1 MSGMLERAQQLH
13 AEMSRLRRDI
23 HAHPELGFQEVRTA
37 ALVADTLH
45 EIGGISVRTQ
55 VGKTGVVGEI
65 GTGDGPVIGI
75 RADMDALP
83 ILEESGTAFAS
94 TNAGVMHACG
104 HDAHTA
110 ILLGVAHLLKQEVAK
125 GTITGRVRFLFQPA
139 EEVGGDG
146 VSGAPEMIKD
156 GALVGVDHVIALHV
170 ASGMPVGKVGL
181 VSGSNFAAGDIFQ
194 GNVLAA
200 GGHGAMPHVGSD
212 AVMMAMQVV
221 QALNAIVSRKVDPML
236 PAVCSIG
243 RIHGGSAFNVI
254 PAVVEISGTLRSYDP
269 AVRELLFAEV
279 ERAFALTRALGGD
292 YELSLVRGY
301 PAGYNDPTV
310 TQWMD
315 DVATQIVGTTNIDR
329 ATRIMGS
336 EDFTFM
342 QQRAPG
348 TMMMLGAAV
357 GDMERPHHTPVFDI
371 DETAMPIGAAILA
384 ETVVQY
390 FQRASGKGIA
400 S

>member
-1 MSGMLERAQQLH
+1 MLKRAQQLH
-13 AEMSRLRRDI
+13 AEMVRLRRDI

-65 GTGDGPVIGI
+65 GTGDGPTIGI

-94 TNAGVMHACG
+94 TQAGVMHACG

-110 ILLGVAHLLKQEVAK
+110 ILLGVAHLLKQEAANGNIK
-125 GTITGRVRFLFQPA
+125 GKVRFLFQPA

-156 GALVGVDHVIALHV
+156 GALAGVDHVIALHV

-181 VSGSNFAAGDIFQ
+181 VAGSNFAAGDIFQ

-200 GGHGAMPHVGSD
+200 GGHGAMPHAGSD

-221 QALNAIVSRKVDPML
+221 QALNAIVSRNVDPML

-269 AVRELLFAEV
+269 AVRELLFAQV

-315 DVATQIVGTTNIDR
+315 EVASELVGATNIDR

-342 QQRAPG
+342 QQLAPG

-384 ETVVQY
+384 ETVVRY
-390 FQRASGKGIA
+390 FQRASAKGIQQ
-400 S
+400 

>member
-1 MSGMLERAQQLH
+1 
-13 AEMSRLRRDI
+13 
-23 HAHPELGFQEVRTA
+23 
-37 ALVADTLH
+37 
-45 EIGGISVRTQ
+45 
-55 VGKTGVVGEI
+55 
-65 GTGDGPVIGI
+65 
-75 RADMDALP
+75 
-83 ILEESGTAFAS
+83 
-94 TNAGVMHACG
+94 
-104 HDAHTA
+104 
-110 ILLGVAHLLKQEVAK
+110 
-125 GTITGRVRFLFQPA
+125 
-139 EEVGGDG
+139 
-146 VSGAPEMIKD
+146 
-156 GALVGVDHVIALHV
+156 
-170 ASGMPVGKVGL
+170 
-181 VSGSNFAAGDIFQ
+181 
-194 GNVLAA
+194 
-200 GGHGAMPHVGSD
+200 
-212 AVMMAMQVV
+212 MAMQVV

-315 DVATQIVGTTNIDR
+315 EVASELVGATNIDR
-329 ATRIMGS
+329 TTRIMGS

-342 QQRAPG
+342 QQLAPG

-357 GDMERPHHTPVFDI
+357 GDMDRPHHTPVFDI
-371 DETAMPIGAAILA
+371 DESAMPIGAAILA
-384 ETVVQY
+384 ETVVRY